1 MNLQTAKKHL
11 NKSLNKTNFFYET
24 CISFLNQTTPPKT
37 FITYLKKF
45 FLNVDFLI
53 SQSNFEK
60 IIKLSN
66 KKVLMFSKEQ
76 NNYYIFVFY
85 E

>member
-1 MNLQTAKKHL
+1 MNIQTTKMHL
-11 NKSLNKTNFFYET
+11 NKALNKTNFFYET
-24 CISFLNQTTPPKT
+24 CISFLNQKTPPKT
-37 FITYLKKF
+37 FLSYLKKF
-45 FLNVDFLI
+45 SLNKYLVNK
-53 SQSNFEK
+53 SSFEK
-60 IIKLSN
+60 IIELSN

>member
-1 MNLQTAKKHL
+1 MNIQTAKMHL
-11 NKSLNKTNFFYET
+11 NKALNKTNFFYET
-24 CISFLNQTTPPKT
+24 CISFLNQTAPPKT

-45 FLNVDFLI
+45 SLNINLVT
-53 SQSNFEK
+53 QTNFEK
-60 IIKLSN
+60 IIELSN